1 MEHSMTPR
9 ALGDTGI
16 MASPL
21 GLGAGHIG
29 APEHSEAEVA
39 RLLHAALDAGV
50 TFIDTARGYGLSEE
64 RIGRHLAGRRGE
76 VVLSTKVGY
85 GVPGHEDWT
94 PGCVRAGVEAAL
106 GRLRTDHV
114 DVVHLHSCPADVLAH
129 GGVVEVLADA
139 KRAGKIGAVAY
150 SGENEALAHA
160 LTDGL
165 IEVVQCS
172 INAFDQG
179 AARGVLRG
187 TRRGVIAKRPLGNAP
202 WRFAG
207 EPHGHYAHAY
217 WRRMRAM
224 GFDPGEL
231 GWREVAL
238 RWAVHHS
245 GAHTAI
251 VGTSRAE
258 HLLENAEVAARGPLP
273 AEVAAA
279 LEAAYDAAD
288 EGWRGEL

>member
-1 MEHSMTPR
+1 MTPR
-9 ALGDTGI
+9 MLGDTGI

-29 APEHSEAEVA
+29 APEKSEGEVA

-64 RIGRHLAGRRGE
+64 RIGRHLEGRRHDA
-76 VVLSTKVGY
+76 VLSTKVGY
-85 GVPGHEDWT
+85 GVPGHADWT
-94 PGCVRAGVEAAL
+94 PGCVRAGVDAAL
-106 GRLRTDHV
+106 GRLRTDHIE
-114 DVVHLHSCPADVLAH
+114 VVHLHSCPADVLAH
-129 GGVVEVLADA
+129 GGVVEALVDA
-139 KRAGKIGAVAY
+139 RRTGKIGAVAY

-172 INAFDQG
+172 INPFDQG
-179 AARGVLRG
+179 AARGVLSG
-187 TRRGVIAKRPLGNAP
+187 SERGVIAKRPLGNAP
-202 WRFAG
+202 WRFG
-207 EPHGHYAHAY
+207 DEPHGHYANAY

-224 GFDPGEL
+224 GFEPEGL
-231 GWREVAL
+231 GWHEVAL

-258 HLLENAEVAARGPLP
+258 HLLENVELAARGPLP
-273 AEVAAA
+273 REVVSA
-279 LEAAYDAAD
+279 LEAAYDVAD